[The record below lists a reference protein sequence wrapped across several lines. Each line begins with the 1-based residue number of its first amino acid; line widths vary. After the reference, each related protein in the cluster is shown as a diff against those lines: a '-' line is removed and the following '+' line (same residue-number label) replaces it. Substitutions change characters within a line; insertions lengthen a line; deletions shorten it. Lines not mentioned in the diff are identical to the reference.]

1 MEFGGN
7 VFRGGQRDAQD
18 AVMIDLQRHL
28 RILRANFLQRKVIGK
43 QGKIAQAIRTV
54 VKAAASG
61 EDKKVIVDILQ

>member
-1 MEFGGN
+1 MFD
-7 VFRGGQRDAQD
+7 FY
-18 AVMIDLQRHL
+18 
-28 RILRANFLQRKVIGK
+28 LRAGIYFFCFLIVLFGMSALDFNRFIR